1 MWFTETA
8 CCVNYCTVSRF
19 FFFIHFAQLNMARTA
34 TEQTVSPKQV
44 ARAIGVSESSVK
56 RWCDRGSIATVR
68 TDGGHRRITLPAVFE
83 FLRENKHE
91 LLHPDI
97 LGLPATS
104 GSIGWVIERAK
115 ERFERALL
123 DGNEAGC
130 FHVLLDQY
138 LAGRTVSEIGDQI
151 VAQAFHSIG
160 DKWACDEIDVYHE
173 RRGCE
178 MCVGSLIQMRSLLPP
193 PSQKAP
199 VALGAT
205 ISGDQYAIPGLLVD
219 LVLRENGWQSTWL
232 GGNLPFASLIE
243 AVRQNKCA
251 MFWLSLSH
259 IADEDE
265 FLRGYQDLHKSL
277 PKKTAVIVG
286 GRALTESIRRRVRYF
301 AHCDHLE
308 HLAEVATKLRENIE

>member
-1 MWFTETA
+1 
-8 CCVNYCTVSRF
+8 
-19 FFFIHFAQLNMARTA
+19 MAHTA

-56 RWCDRGSIATVR
+56 RWCDKGAIATVR
-68 TDGGHRRITLPAVFE
+68 TGGGHRRIALAAVLA

-104 GSIGWVIERAK
+104 GSIGWVVERAK
-115 ERFERALL
+115 ERFEQTLL

-160 DKWACDEIDVYHE
+160 AKWACGAIDVYHE

-178 MCVGSLIQMRSLLPP
+178 LCIGALVQMRSLLPP
-193 PSQKAP
+193 PGQNAP
-199 VALGAT
+199 VAIGAT
-205 ISGDQYAIPGLLVD
+205 ITGDQYAIPGLLVD

-232 GGNLPFASLIE
+232 GGNLPIASLIE
-243 AVRQNKCA
+243 AVRQNTPA
-251 MFWLSLSH
+251 MIWLSLSH
-259 IADEDE
+259 IAEEEE
-265 FLRGYQDLHKSL
+265 FLTDYRDLHMAL
-277 PKKTAVIVG
+277 PKKTAIIVG
-286 GRALTESIRRRVRYF
+286 GRAITESIRREMRYF

-308 HLAEVATKLRENIE
+308 HLAEVATRLRENIE